1 MRQATQIGVVK
12 MSDVLTLIA
21 LTITTDTYGIE
32 ETTDVRKDVFCE
44 VDSISQSEF
53 FAAANTEMNPEY
65 KFTIFF
71 GDYDGQSIV
80 EFHGVRYAIYRTF
93 RSGDNLELYVERKI
107 GA

>member
-1 MRQATQIGVVK
+1 